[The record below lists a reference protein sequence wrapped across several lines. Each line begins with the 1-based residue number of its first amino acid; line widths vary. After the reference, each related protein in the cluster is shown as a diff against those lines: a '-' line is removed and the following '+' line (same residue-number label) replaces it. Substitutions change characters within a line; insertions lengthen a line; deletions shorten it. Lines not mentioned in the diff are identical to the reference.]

1 MKREHPRAR
10 HDVVKAAVAILI
22 AILTMPIIVMM
33 LIASISGERR

>member
-1 MKREHPRAR
+1 MKHGHPRDR
-10 HDVVKAAVAILI
+10 HDVAKVAVAILI